1 MVSNEFKTSYKF
13 FFSSTPDDDIS
24 IEHVK
29 KLIKNQ
35 KIKKGD
41 KKNEQKTG

>member
-13 FFSSTPDDDIS
+13 FFRSTPDDDINRAC
-24 IEHVK
+24 K
-29 KLIKNQ
+29 KANKKS

-41 KKNEQKTG
+41 KKNEQTSS